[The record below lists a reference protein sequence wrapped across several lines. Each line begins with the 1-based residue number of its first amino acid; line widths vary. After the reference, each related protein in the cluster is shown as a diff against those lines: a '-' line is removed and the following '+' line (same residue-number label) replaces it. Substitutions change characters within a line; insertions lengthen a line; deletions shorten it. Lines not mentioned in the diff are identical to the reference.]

1 MKLINY
7 ITSLPILLVA
17 LLAMISCPLTAQVYK
32 VVDEDGNVTYT
43 DQAPGDGSQPIELRP
58 ISVIEAPAYVKPEKP
73 DEESIEDGEG
83 KEMSLRYLRKNYA
96 DFAIVAPRQEES
108 VWQPDGGVTAAWN
121 ARYQLQPGMQVT
133 ISVDGQPQTTT
144 SEQIV
149 SLGGLDRGEHTVSAE
164 LKDAKN
170 RSIASAGPVTFFVRQ
185 PGLYNNR
192 PRPTPHGGG

>member
-1 MKLINY
+1 MKLMSCK
-7 ITSLPILLVA
+7 TFLPTLVVA
-17 LLAMISCPLTAQVYK
+17 LLAMISCPLNAQVYK

-58 ISVIEAPAYVKPEKP
+58 ISVIEAPTYVKPERP
-73 DEESIEDGEG
+73 VEESEGAGEG

-96 DFAIVAPRQEES
+96 DFAIVAPQQEES
-108 VWQPDGGVTAAWN
+108 VWQPESGVTAAWN

-144 SEQIV
+144 AEQIV
-149 SLGGLDRGEHTVSAE
+149 SLGNLDRGEHTVSAE

-170 RSIASAGPVTFFVRQ
+170 RSIATAGPITFFVRR

-192 PRPTPHGGG
+192 PRPTPRGGG